1 MTRESAFVRAPS
13 VARAERGGEHENT
26 ARRSRRIDG
35 ARRRARA
42 SPFERSNDS
51 FMGAAGTDAT
61 TTTTTTRA
69 RASGCLVVVC
79 GKPSSGKTTAASML
93 AERLR
98 SDDPRGANV
107 DVVVVDE
114 ASVNAGDRNEAYAD
128 ATREKMT
135 RGALRSACDRA
146 LHARG
151 PCVILDSL
159 NAIKGFRYELWC
171 CARAQATRY
180 CVVHVDASDDD
191 VEAWNG
197 ARREGGNEDAYDDA
211 ILRDLCFRFERPIAS
226 NRWDSPLFTF
236 RPATDSEARVEDLL
250 DAVCAHVRGDQS
262 KTTPSARALVPN
274 KATQNASLSQTN
286 LRYEMDSAT
295 QEVCDAILSAQASN
309 GGACCSTYAFGP
321 GLPTLRCS
329 RVLTLAELRR
339 RKRDFLQLASKSLNA
354 STTREGVKSLFVD
367 DLQRAFA

>member
-35 ARRRARA
+35 ARRRARVPVRA
-42 SPFERSNDS
+42 FERSIHGRRRNGCDDDDDDD
-51 FMGAAGTDAT
+51 DA
-61 TTTTTTRA
+61 RA
-69 RASGCLVVVC
+69 RERVSRRRVRETVEREDDRRVDARRAFAIGR
-79 GKPSSGKTTAASML
+79 SSRG
-93 AERLR
+93 ERR
-98 SDDPRGANV
+98 RRRRGRG
-107 DVVVVDE
+107 E
-114 ASVNAGDRNEAYAD
+114 RQRRDRNEAYAD

-236 RPATDSEARVEDLL
+236 RPATDSEARRGFTRRR
-250 DAVCAHVRGDQS
+250 VR
-262 KTTPSARALVPN
+262 ARARRPI
-274 KATQNASLSQTN
+274 
-286 LRYEMDSAT
+286 ED
-295 QEVCDAILSAQASN
+295 DAERSSV
-309 GGACCSTYAFGP
+309 GA
-321 GLPTLRCS
+321 
-329 RVLTLAELRR
+329 E
-339 RKRDFLQLASKSLNA
+339 
-354 STTREGVKSLFVD
+354 
-367 DLQRAFA
+367 